1 MASRLGRQTLE
12 PLEEAMGRPASGEIR
27 ERRRKDGSIF
37 YSARVR
43 VDGRRH
49 TVQFGTDQE
58 GWTRPRVEAELEEIR
73 IRIRLGLWQPPAAR
87 AESQAREQSFHQVA
101 SSWLEMREAEQLA
114 PRTVEDY
121 KWRLVRHL
129 LPFFAAYRPSEIDLR
144 LVERFKREKLREREE
159 IRAARA
165 AGVPLYDRHGQP
177 RRPLSNKSIN
187 KLLELLAQ
195 ILDDASESLFDE
207 RQRAGWSNPARG
219 RRRRLKV
226 SQRPRSFLEA
236 DELESLIQAS
246 GDIDRLR
253 WKEGKE
259 EVALEIRRL
268 RDRKKLAWKKI
279 AQRAGV
285 AESTA
290 IYLYQRLEQPP
301 GQTTL
306 VRRAIVAT
314 LGCAG
319 LRNTELCALDWPDL
333 VFAHRKIRVP
343 DAKTPAG
350 VREIAMTPRLLEEL
364 LAYRSSLDHVIPDA
378 PAFPTGRRTRRNKDN
393 LNARVL
399 KPALRRADELR
410 AGRGLPALP
419 PAVSVHTLRRTYV
432 SLMLA
437 AGADL
442 RWVQSQVGHEDAKMT
457 LDVYA
462 QVLQRKDR
470 DLCTEAFDR
479 LMADAIPSATAVKMT
494 PNPSSEEITIS
505 SDHKRFAPDIAP
517 ETR

>member
-1 MASRLGRQTLE
+1 
-12 PLEEAMGRPASGEIR
+12 MGRPATGEIR
-27 ERRRKDGSIF
+27 ERRRNDGSIF

-43 VDGRRH
+43 FRGRRH
-49 TVQFGTDQE
+49 TVQFGTDRE
-58 GWTRPRVEAELEEIR
+58 GWTRARVEAELDEVLAR
-73 IRIRLGLWQPPAAR
+73 IKLGIWEPPPAN
-87 AESQAREQSFHQVA
+87 EHDQSREPTFHEVA
-101 SSWLEMREAEQLA
+101 SSWLAMREAEDLA
-114 PRTVEDY
+114 RRTVEDY
-121 KWRLVRHL
+121 RWRLTRHL
-129 LPFFAAYRPSEIDLR
+129 LPFFALYRPSEVDVR
-144 LVERFKREKLREREE
+144 LVERFKREKLQERET

-165 AGVPLYDRHGQP
+165 AGAPLHDLNGQP

-207 RQRAGWSNPARG
+207 RRRAAWSNPARG

-226 SQRPRSFLEA
+226 SRGPRSFLEA
-236 DELESLIQAS
+236 DELESLIEAA
-246 GDIDRLR
+246 GDLDRLR

-259 EVALEIRRL
+259 ELALEVRRL
-268 RDRKKLAWKKI
+268 RDRKRWPWKKI
-279 AQRAGV
+279 ARSLGV

-290 IYLYQRLEQPP
+290 IYLYRRLEDPP
-301 GQTTL
+301 GQATL

-319 LRNTELCALDWPDL
+319 LRNTEVCDLDWPDL
-333 VFAHRKIRVP
+333 VLAHRKIRVA

-350 VREIAMTPRLLEEL
+350 VRDVAMTPRLLEEL
-364 LAYRSSLDHVIPDA
+364 LAYRSTLGDVAHDS
-378 PAFPTGRRTRRNKDN
+378 PAFPTGRGTRRNKDN

-410 AGRGLPALP
+410 AERGLPPLP
-419 PAVSVHTLRRTYV
+419 PGVTVHTLRRTYV

-457 LDVYA
+457 LDVYT

-470 DLCTEAFDR
+470 ELYTEAFDR
-479 LMADAIPSATAVKMT
+479 LMADAIPSAPAVKT
-494 PNPSSEEITIS
+494 AANPAREITREAL
-505 SDHKRFAPDIAP
+505 DRAGFAPAFAP